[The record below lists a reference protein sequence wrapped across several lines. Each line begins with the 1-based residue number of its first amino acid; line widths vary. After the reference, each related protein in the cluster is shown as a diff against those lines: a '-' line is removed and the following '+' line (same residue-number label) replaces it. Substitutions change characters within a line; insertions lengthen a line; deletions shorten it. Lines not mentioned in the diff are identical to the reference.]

1 MKIYGAFGSNINV
14 PQMEKRCPSANII
27 GEGKLKDYKLTFRGI
42 NNGVANV
49 EKKKG
54 RSVPILLWQITQEC
68 ERALDIYEGY
78 PRLYVKREVD
88 VVTNDGVVK
97 AMIYVMASKYE
108 DSPAQPSRGYLDTI
122 WRGYIQNKMPMRFLT
137 QAVSENMD
145 ELSNIKK
152 KYINNP

>member
-14 PQMEKRCPSANII
+14 PQMEKRCPSSNII
-27 GEGKLKDYKLTFRGI
+27 GKGKLKDYKLTFRGI

-78 PRLYVKREVD
+78 PKLYVKREVD
-88 VVTNDGVVK
+88 VVTDDGVIK
-97 AMIYVMASKYE
+97 AMIYVMTSKYE
-108 DSPAQPSRGYLDTI
+108 ESPAQPSRGYLDTI